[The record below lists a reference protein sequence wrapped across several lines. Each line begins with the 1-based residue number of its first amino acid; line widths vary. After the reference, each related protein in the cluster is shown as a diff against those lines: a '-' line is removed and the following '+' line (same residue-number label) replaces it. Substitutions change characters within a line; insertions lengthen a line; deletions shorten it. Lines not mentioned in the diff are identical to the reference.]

1 MKILI
6 RITVISMSFLLGFW
20 GVLFAQDA
28 SNCSTIQRW
37 TTPSQTFEQ
46 MYSLDNDKKTYLEKA
61 GINVTNVL
69 AKTAIGSDARYDNSE
84 WQCDNGDFIGE
95 ELSQWNS
102 FWSKYAAVAGVSFAY
117 PLSRDEV
124 KKMQTYI
131 NEHCG
136 LNIATDGKIGKK
148 TINAV
153 QVCVSPCKWYCTWSW
168 FNSNKNKIYTDTA
181 GTKKLVENGL
191 YTQNPSIQSY
201 LKESEIASPL
211 TKDTLS
217 DWWFGLVEAP
227 VTPSPSSV
235 STPCARFKVPEGI
248 KQTNFDTS
256 LQKYLSTKK
265 LQQWQTNSS
274 DTTSCTCAPWSQEK
288 TYRFEGQGIPYCEV
302 CDAEKCNCGTKL
314 NTSIPFIG
322 RCIMYKKTNNT
333 NQWWTDTV
341 SINALNAF
349 PVLMGSLMKILM
361 SLILLV
367 AFGSLIVAGVMMTVP
382 DQYESGK
389 KLIWKVVYAIA
400 LLWLSGT
407 ILYLINPNFFK

>member
-6 RITVISMSFLLGFW
+6 RITVISMSFLLGFC
-20 GVLFAQDA
+20 GALFAQNA
-28 SNCSTIQRW
+28 SSSCNDDRFKLNGVNLSVK
-37 TTPSQTFEQ
+37 SVND
-46 MYSLDNDKKTYLEKA
+46 SL
-61 GINVTNVL
+61 
-69 AKTAIGSDARYDNSE
+69 
-84 WQCDNGDFIGE
+84 
-95 ELSQWNS
+95 
-102 FWSKYAAVAGVSFAY
+102 
-117 PLSRDEV
+117 
-124 KKMQTYI
+124 
-131 NEHCG
+131 
-136 LNIATDGKIGKK
+136 
-148 TINAV
+148 
-153 QVCVSPCKWYCTWSW
+153 
-168 FNSNKNKIYTDTA
+168 
-181 GTKKLVENGL
+181 TKKWL
-191 YTQNPSIQSY
+191 Q
-201 LKESEIASPL
+201 ASAHVNN
-211 TKDTLS
+211 T
-217 DWWFGLVEAP
+217 
-227 VTPSPSSV
+227 
-235 STPCARFKVPEGI
+235 C
-248 KQTNFDTS
+248 
-256 LQKYLSTKK
+256 
-265 LQQWQTNSS
+265 
-274 DTTSCTCAPWSQEK
+274 SCPPNTQEK
-288 TYRFEGQGIPYCEV
+288 IMRTGGQTVAYCEI